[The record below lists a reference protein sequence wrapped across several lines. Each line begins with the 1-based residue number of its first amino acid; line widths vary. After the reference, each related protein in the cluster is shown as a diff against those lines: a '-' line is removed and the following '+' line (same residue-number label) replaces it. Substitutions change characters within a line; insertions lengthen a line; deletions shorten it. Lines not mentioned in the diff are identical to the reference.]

1 MRKSYIKKI
10 IKENERHSEHIQRM
24 ISKWGYYIDNS
35 ERNSYKDLNF
45 KFKFNY
51 EFNAEETKKFANT
64 FIFTIPSIY
73 DIDFDK
79 DNFENILD
87 DAQLETTINKCFFNE
102 APEDLPFYKIGR
114 LDSIKKYYENFPT
127 FYRDILD
134 IFIKNNELL
143 NSRFK
148 EVKKDISLLDRSRS
162 KQYVRILQKYNK
174 YNDKVCRKFLRCLIK
189 SYLECNYM
197 YTFIASFTKGLIGA
211 Q

>member
-51 EFNAEETKKFANT
+51 DFNAEETKKFANT
-64 FIFTIPSIY
+64 FIFDIPSIY

-114 LDSIKKYYENFPT
+114 LDSIKNYYENFPT

-143 NSRFK
+143 N
-148 EVKKDISLLDRSRS
+148 
-162 KQYVRILQKYNK
+162 
-174 YNDKVCRKFLRCLIK
+174 
-189 SYLECNYM
+189 
-197 YTFIASFTKGLIGA
+197 
-211 Q
+211 